1 MKRHLSLL
9 ASVLLVLAMVFAF
22 ASCDLLEQHI
32 PGLHKHDFVDGKCEC
47 GEADPDYVAP
57 HEHNFVDGKC
67 ECGEVDPSYSCV
79 DHVWSESVLE
89 KDATCTEEGRYI
101 ITCTK
106 CGYVRYTPILPYE
119 HEEET
124 VFGYAATCTAT
135 GLTDGKKCTVCG
147 KITVEQEE
155 IPASHTEAE
164 IPGVAP
170 TCTETGLS
178 AGVKCSV
185 CDEILTAQVEI
196 PAAGHNYVDGQ
207 CTCGLYSSDY
217 VGDKVFVI
225 EANNFAAIAQGAKAD
240 GESELLDVNGFYT
253 IFYSAKFKL
262 DGSKKNFVDGFAGTQ
277 RFNWGGGTVIGETTK
292 NALKIV
298 VDGTATVKIWWV
310 CGGTYKITDA
320 EGNEV
325 EVPRQ
330 VGIYNEDGTL
340 YAQTNVTRADGTPDK
355 ENDTDDVKND
365 LFISELTISKAGTY
379 YIGNVGNTNYFFK
392 VETTVTPAPAV
403 PTSGIIDV
411 ATTDTYC
418 NWCDADVYTF
428 TAKASGT
435 YTFTVPAGLGV
446 CSQGVWD
453 SWGMP
458 EVDCYDNASGATFT
472 VDLAEGENFVFHV
485 SAVTKDNWTITW
497 TFAEGEV
504 GGDDPIDPPAIDYP
518 LAIGSTE
525 VSGKDVNYVYSAPSE
540 GTLTLQFG
548 NAIMGPVEFSY
559 SVNGGDAVAV
569 ELGTTVTL
577 ELVAGDKVMIYVVAS
592 GYSSIKAEFSGEQ
605 GGEDPEQPEQ
615 PVESDLVIGENSVT
629 LTENDLENGVDLT
642 FVVTVEDTYSFNC
655 DYLLAIVFDSEGLQI
670 GRGQVAL
677 VPGVYTVKFVPFE
690 GAGTFTVTISGSAT
704 EEPEEPAQ
712 PNGSF
717 DYPFVIESF
726 PYEATATVSEWGT
739 VYYTFVA
746 PANGYITVTATE
758 GALETICINDK
769 SVTSIKYAVLAGN
782 TYTISIYND
791 AATEHKLSV
800 AFEEAELTADD
811 YKSLIN
817 NSYANDADYNWS
829 ASFST
834 LEDGRYIV
842 NVADGSWT
850 SDYYYTYEVVF
861 NADGTVTVTLG
872 EILDLSDLFM
882 ENIGDEYA
890 KANKYN
896 LLLTPGEYG
905 YTLEFVE
912 APVEE
917 VAPTVIT
924 RQDLFTGLTGTS
936 YATYNGSYTFN
947 GYTVTTSN
955 VLGNSHGVENVLQFK
970 KQAGTLTVEDV
981 TVSSLTI
988 VVASSYDYTAHLTVT
1003 IDGKAVTLPAA
1014 ADVHAAGV
1022 KTGLKNSNG
1031 YEVSLYTVTVTFDEP
1046 LTGDLVIYDGL
1057 TYAVYVE
1064 SITINH

>member
-57 HEHNFVDGKC
+57 HEHNFVEGKC
-67 ECGEVDPSYSCV
+67 ECGEADPSYSCV
-79 DHVWSESVLE
+79 DHVWSEPVLDF
-89 KDATCTEEGRYI
+89 DATCTKEGRYV

-106 CGYVRYTPILPYE
+106 CGYERYTPIFPYD
-119 HEEET
+119 HELEDIP
-124 VFGYAATCTAT
+124 GYDATCTAT
-135 GLTDGKKCTVCG
+135 GLTNGKKCTVCG
-147 KITVEQEE
+147 EITVEQEE
-155 IPASHTEAE
+155 IPAAHTEAE

-170 TCTETGLS
+170 TCTATGLT

-207 CTCGLYSSDY
+207 CVCGLYSSDY
-217 VGDKVFVI
+217 VGDKIFVLDSGVLAKKDKVDEDGLDSIVYADVNEFFAIHLAKKTKI
-225 EANNFAAIAQGAKAD
+225 EDNSKTFEDGFEGTKRLNWQTKSVID
-240 GESELLDVNGFYT
+240 GENSVAVIRFT
-253 IFYSAKFKL
+253 
-262 DGSKKNFVDGFAGTQ
+262 VDGP
-277 RFNWGGGTVIGETTK
+277 TVIK
-292 NALKIV
+292 V
-298 VDGTATVKIWWV
+298 WWV
-310 CGGTYKITDA
+310 SGGDGRTVA
-320 EGNEV
+320 
-325 EVPRQ
+325 
-330 VGIYNEDGTL
+330 IYNEDGSIL
-340 YAQTNVTRADGTPDK
+340 VQGA
-355 ENDTDDVKND
+355 TDSVKNS
-365 LFISELTISKAGTY
+365 LYITELVIEKAGTY
-379 YIGNVGNTNYFFK
+379 YLGNVDGSNNYYK
-392 VETTVTPAPAV
+392 VEATVSPATAA

-472 VDLAEGENFVFHV
+472 VDLAEGEDFVFHV

-577 ELVAGDKVMIYVVAS
+577 ELVTGDKVMIYVVAS

-690 GAGTFTVTISGSAT
+690 GAGTFTVTITGSAT
-704 EEPEEPAQ
+704 EEPDEPAE

-717 DYPFVIESF
+717 DNPFEIESF

-817 NSYANDADYNWS
+817 NSCANDADYNWS
-829 ASFST
+829 ASFSA

-882 ENIGDEYA
+882 ENMGDEYA

-912 APVEE
+912 APEQT
-917 VAPTVIT
+917 TVGYTISANNSVG
-924 RQDLFTGLTGTS
+924 LVYFTGKVSSGRFTGSYNAADAVVVYLEKTETDGEVLLYFLDGETKTYIVMDDTSTGCKLTTTAS
-936 YATYNGSYTFN
+936 EASVFEWNATYNTYE
-947 GYTVTTSN
+947 V
-955 VLGNSHGVENVLQFK
+955 
-970 KQAGTLTVEDV
+970 
-981 TVSSLTI
+981 
-988 VVASSYDYTAHLTVT
+988 
-1003 IDGKAVTLPAA
+1003 A
-1014 ADVHAAGV
+1014 ADDNGRAFGFDPTRDFTTFSGYAI
-1022 KTGLKNSNG
+1022 SNG
-1031 YEVSLYTVTVTFDEP
+1031 TKYNWGQFTEV
-1046 LTGDLVIYDGL
+1046 
-1057 TYAVYVE
+1057 A
-1064 SITINH
+1064 

>member
-67 ECGEVDPSYSCV
+67 ECGEADPSYSCV
-79 DHVWSESVLE
+79 DHVWSEPVLDF
-89 KDATCTEEGRYI
+89 DATCTKEGRYV

-106 CGYVRYTPILPYE
+106 CGYERYTPIFPYD
-119 HEEET
+119 HEEVT
-124 VFGYAATCTAT
+124 IPGYDATCTAT

-155 IPASHTEAE
+155 IPAAHTETE

-170 TCTETGLS
+170 TCTATGLT

-185 CDEILTAQVEI
+185 CDEIITAQVEI

-207 CTCGLYSSDY
+207 CACGLYSSDY
-217 VGDKVFVI
+217 VGDRVYVLDVQTMTAFSS
-225 EANNFAAIAQGAKAD
+225 GAKAD
-240 GESELLDVNGFYT
+240 GDTGVFDVNSFYT
-253 IFYSAKFKL
+253 IYYSAKTKVDSTKDKVWS
-262 DGSKKNFVDGFAGTQ
+262 DGYTVNPGL
-277 RFNWGGGTVIGETTK
+277 RLNWGGTTAIGETTK
-292 NALKIV
+292 NAIKIV
-298 VDGTATVKIWWV
+298 VDGTATIKIWWV
-310 CGGTYKITDA
+310 SGGNGREIGIFDENGDLVTATFSECEEWTETVDGVEYKGTNA
-320 EGNEV
+320 KKNE
-325 EVPRQ
+325 
-330 VGIYNEDGTL
+330 L
-340 YAQTNVTRADGTPDK
+340 Y
-355 ENDTDDVKND
+355 
-365 LFISELTISKAGTY
+365 LSEITISKAGTY
-379 YIGNVGNTNYFFK
+379 YIGTDNTYASKKGGNIIFK
-392 VETTVTPAPAV
+392 VETTVTPATAA

-472 VDLAEGENFVFHV
+472 VDLAEGEDFVFHV

-518 LAIGSTE
+518 LSIGSTE

-690 GAGTFTVTISGSAT
+690 GAGTFTVTITGSAT

-712 PNGSF
+712 PNGSY
-717 DYPFVIESF
+717 DNPFEIESF

-817 NSYANDADYNWS
+817 NSCANDADYNWS
-829 ASFST
+829 ASFSA

-842 NVADGSWT
+842 NVADGDWT
-850 SDYYYTYEVVF
+850 SNYYYTYEVVF

-872 EILDLSDLFM
+872 EILDLSDLWL
-882 ENIGDEYA
+882 ENTGDEYA
-890 KANKYN
+890 KANKYD
-896 LLLTPGEYG
+896 LLLTPAEYG

-912 APVEE
+912 APEQTNVGYTISANNSVGLVYFNGGVSGGRFTGSYDAADAVVVYIEKTETDGEVLIYFFNGETKTYIVMGDKTTYCSTTTTASGATAFEWNAEKNTYVVADDANNRAFGFDRTKNFTTFSAYDVSGDYNWGQFTE
-917 VAPTVIT
+917 VA
-924 RQDLFTGLTGTS
+924 
-936 YATYNGSYTFN
+936 
-947 GYTVTTSN
+947 
-955 VLGNSHGVENVLQFK
+955 
-970 KQAGTLTVEDV
+970 
-981 TVSSLTI
+981 
-988 VVASSYDYTAHLTVT
+988 
-1003 IDGKAVTLPAA
+1003 
-1014 ADVHAAGV
+1014 
-1022 KTGLKNSNG
+1022 
-1031 YEVSLYTVTVTFDEP
+1031 
-1046 LTGDLVIYDGL
+1046 
-1057 TYAVYVE
+1057 
-1064 SITINH
+1064 